1 LTKSNKGYI
10 IRTVKQ
16 KRFTVFIFQ
25 GVLFLQEIGI
35 ETVILLDTYEKLL
48 TETQASILRMR
59 FDEDLSLSE
68 IGEILN
74 ISRQAARNA
83 IIKGEEKLRF
93 YEETL
98 KIVARDQKI
107 KAIINEIEQI
117 PEAREYAIKLREVTE
132 EV

>member
-1 LTKSNKGYI
+1 ML
-10 IRTVKQ
+10 
-16 KRFTVFIFQ
+16 
-25 GVLFLQEIGI
+25 EAGI
-35 ETVILLDTYEKLL
+35 EMAILLDTYEKLL

-59 FDEDLSLSE
+59 FDEDLSLGE

-98 KIVARDQKI
+98 KIAHREQ
-107 KAIINEIEQI
+107 EIRRIADTLSKI
-117 PEAREYAIKLREVTE
+117 PEAKEYSDKLIMVME
-132 EV
+132 EA

>member
-1 LTKSNKGYI
+1 M
-10 IRTVKQ
+10 
-16 KRFTVFIFQ
+16 
-25 GVLFLQEIGI
+25 QEIGI

>member
-1 LTKSNKGYI
+1 M
-10 IRTVKQ
+10 
-16 KRFTVFIFQ
+16 
-25 GVLFLQEIGI
+25 QEIGI
-35 ETVILLDTYEKLL
+35 ETIILLDTYEKLL

>member
-1 LTKSNKGYI
+1 M
-10 IRTVKQ
+10 
-16 KRFTVFIFQ
+16 
-25 GVLFLQEIGI
+25 QEIGI

-93 YEETL
+93 YEQTL

-117 PEAREYAIKLREVTE
+117 PEAREFAIKLREVTE